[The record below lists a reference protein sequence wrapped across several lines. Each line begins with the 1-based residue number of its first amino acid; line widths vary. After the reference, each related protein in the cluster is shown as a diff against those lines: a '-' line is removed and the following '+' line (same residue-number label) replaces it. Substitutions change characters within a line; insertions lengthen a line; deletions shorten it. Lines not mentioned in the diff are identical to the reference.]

1 MDFESLDLAPELIEA
16 IENMSFTKPT
26 SIQQQVL
33 PTAMEGRDIL
43 ASAPT
48 GTGKTLAF
56 LLPAIQHLLDFPRRR
71 IGPGRVLILTPT
83 RELASQ
89 VLQQAKLLVAH
100 TNHKVSMVTG
110 GVEYDVHAE
119 VLKNNLDIVIATPGR
134 LLEYIRREV
143 FECSAVE
150 VLILD
155 EADRMLDMGFY
166 DDVKKIANE
175 MERRQQTM
183 LFSATLE
190 GRGIERFAEELLK
203 EPAEFTA
210 NSSRKEKAKIHQF
223 MHHADDLVHKQALLV
238 HWLKDESTTRSIVF
252 VRTRERLAEL
262 VSFLQSQDI
271 PCAYLR
277 GEMDQAKRTRSL
289 NQFRNDKV
297 KVLVATDVA
306 ARGID
311 IPDISHVFNFDM
323 PRTAEIYVHRIGRT
337 ARAGKKGT
345 AVSIIEAHDLAIFGK
360 IERYTKEPIKR
371 RVIQELKPKHKVA
384 SLKKKKKVK
393 TTKTG
398 KNKASA
404 KAKLKS
410 NKRTS
415 KSKAKGKS

>member
-16 IENMSFTKPT
+16 IDNMSFTKPT

-100 TNHKVSMVTG
+100 THHKVSMVTG

-166 DDVKKIANE
+166 DDVKKIAAE

-223 MHHADDLVHKQALLV
+223 MHHADDLAHKQALLV
-238 HWLKDESTTRSIVF
+238 HWLKDESTSRSIVF

-323 PRTAEIYVHRIGRT
+323 PRTAEVYVHRIGRT

-345 AVSIIEAHDLAIFGK
+345 AVSIIEAHDLAILGK
-360 IERYTKEPIKR
+360 VERYTKESIKR
-371 RVIQELKPKHKVA
+371 RVIQGLKPKHKVA
-384 SLKKKKKVK
+384 SLKKKKKIK

-404 KAKLKS
+404 KAKLKA
-410 NKRTS
+410 NKRINKS
-415 KSKAKGKS
+415 KSKGKS

>member
-1 MDFESLDLAPELIEA
+1 MDFESLDLDPELIAALDEHG
-16 IENMSFTKPT
+16 FTKPT
-26 SIQQQVL
+26 TIQQQVL

-56 LLPAIQHLLDFPRRR
+56 LLPAIQHLLDFPRRH

-100 TNHKVSMVTG
+100 TDHKVSMVTG
-110 GVEYDVHAE
+110 GVDYALHAE

-134 LLEYIRREV
+134 LLEYIRREA
-143 FECSAVE
+143 FECAAVE

-166 DDVKKIANE
+166 DDVKKITNE
-175 MERRQQTM
+175 MDRRQQTM

-190 GRGIERFAEELLK
+190 GRGIDRFAEELLK
-203 EPAEFTA
+203 DPAEFTA
-210 NSSRKEKAKIHQF
+210 NPSRKEKAKIHQF
-223 MHHADDLVHKQALLV
+223 MHHADNLAHKQALLV
-238 HWLKDESTTRSIVF
+238 HWLRDETTTRSIVF
-252 VRTRERLAEL
+252 VKTRERLAEL
-262 VSFLQSQDI
+262 VSFLQSQEI

-289 NQFRNDKV
+289 NQFKNDKV

-311 IPDISHVFNFDM
+311 VQDVSHVFNFDL
-323 PRTAEIYVHRIGRT
+323 PRSAEIYVHRIGRT

-345 AVSIIEAHDLAIFGK
+345 AISLVEAHDLRVFGK
-360 IERYTKEPIKR
+360 IERYTEETIKR
-371 RVIQELKPKHKVA
+371 RVIQGLKPTHKIAA
-384 SLKKKKKVK
+384 SKTKKKVI
-393 TTKTG
+393 TAPTG
-398 KNKASA
+398 KNKTTA
-404 KAKLKS
+404 KAKIKS
-410 NKRTS
+410 KKRSS
-415 KSKAKGKS
+415 KSKTKGK